1 MDKKCEFK
9 IRKANVEDI
18 SEILKLIKELA
29 DYENL
34 LHEVEISE
42 ELLKENLFG
51 ETPYA
56 EVLLAFENKK
66 VLGFALY
73 FFSFSTFLGRPGIY
87 LEDFFVRKTERGRGI
102 GKALLGNLAKKVK
115 DFGGGRLDWSVLN
128 WNKKA
133 IDFYEKLGAYPLKEW
148 KMYRLTGEKLNNLAD
163 RV

>member
-34 LHEVEISE
+34 LHEVEINE

-51 ETPYA
+51 EKSYA
-56 EVLLAFENKK
+56 EVILAFENKK

-73 FFSFSTFLGRPGIY
+73 CFSFSTFLGRPGIY

-102 GKALLGNLAKKVK
+102 GRALLVNLAKKVK

-148 KMYRLTGEKLNNLAD
+148 KMYRLTGEELNNLAEG
-163 RV
+163 V

>member
-34 LHEVEISE
+34 LHEVEINE

-51 ETPYA
+51 EKSYA
-56 EVLLAFENKK
+56 EVILAFENKK

-102 GKALLGNLAKKVK
+102 GRALLVNLAKKFK
-115 DFGGGRLDWSVLN
+115 DFGGGRLYSSVLN

-148 KMYRLTGEKLNNLAD
+148 KMYRLTGEKLNNLAEG
-163 RV
+163 V

>member
-34 LHEVEISE
+34 LHEVEINE

-51 ETPYA
+51 EKSYA
-56 EVLLAFENKK
+56 EVILAFENKK

-102 GKALLGNLAKKVK
+102 GRALLVNLAKKVK

-133 IDFYEKLGAYPLKEW
+133 IDFYEKLGAYHLKEW
-148 KMYRLTGEKLNNLAD
+148 KMYRLNGEKLNNLAEG
-163 RV
+163 V

>member
-34 LHEVEISE
+34 LHEVEINE

-51 ETPYA
+51 EKSYA
-56 EVLLAFENKK
+56 EVILAFENKK

-102 GKALLGNLAKKVK
+102 GRALLVNLAKKVK

-133 IDFYEKLGAYPLKEW
+133 IDFYENLGAYPLEEW
-148 KMYRLTGEKLNNLAD
+148 KMYRLSGEKLIQLSESK
-163 RV
+163 